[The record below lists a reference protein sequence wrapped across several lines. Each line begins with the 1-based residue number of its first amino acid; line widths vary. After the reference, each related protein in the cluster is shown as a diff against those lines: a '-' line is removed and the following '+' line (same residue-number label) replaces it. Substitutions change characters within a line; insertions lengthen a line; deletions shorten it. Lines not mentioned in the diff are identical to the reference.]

1 MGQKL
6 CDIPFHVFFSFE
18 KMGIQIS
25 LFENTEM
32 GVEEIER
39 KEMDISSL
47 LSLVTLKARNST
59 RRQAFLSLQYELS

>member
-1 MGQKL
+1 
-6 CDIPFHVFFSFE
+6 
-18 KMGIQIS
+18 MGIQIS